1 MEMDLTK
8 AKKAYFLGLGGIG
21 VSAIARMFLLE
32 GKEVF
37 GSDTADTEITQE
49 LEKAGAKIFIGQS
62 ADNIPADTD
71 LIIYSIALDK
81 FAADFM
87 KEVRMKFKNVISYPE
102 ALSIISRD
110 KFTIAIAGTHGKTT
124 TTAMIAKIM
133 MDAGLDPTVIVG
145 SLLSDYK
152 TNFIAGRSKYLV
164 VEACE
169 YCRSFLNIHPTILV
183 ITSIDSDHLD
193 YYKDFE
199 DIKNAFKEFRS
210 KLSGEGVIVGDQSD
224 SVVKEISESAPKI
237 VDSSSFY
244 DSSLHLQIP
253 GNHNKRNASVALAV
267 ALELG
272 IQIDDAKKSLS
283 NFGGTWRRFEYKGET
298 KEGARVYDDYA
309 HHPEEIKATLQGA
322 REIAGEGKIYMIFE
336 PHLFSRTKLLLNEFA
351 ECFKD
356 VDEVVLTPIYPAREE
371 FDPSISSEMLAGKI
385 SNTKAQYEDSFQS
398 ASDYVTNK
406 AKKGDIILVTGA
418 GDITNITKLLL
429 S

>member
-1 MEMDLTK
+1 MDLTK